1 MRLKRVILGLVL
13 LVNLLYGEKSNL
25 DYFKAHIEFRE
36 KTFNVPSTKMKYN
49 VGIKIKSHEIVNE
62 VCQITYD
69 IFPYFKPLWA
79 KAPFFPSF
87 DSKNNNKFYLKQG
100 KGRKYEFPTMQLRIS
115 YVSENECET
124 IFRSL
129 KVTNG
134 KSIRFLGA
142 DLKSSLDKL
151 KDKRFN
157 RNRGTVKFGSV
168 IEKVIK
174 KCLVQQRIYIFKK
187 SSILNDK
194 SITIHIEDL
203 CYGDSKIGSCF
214 EKDLLLELNNN
225 NLSVISSSDINSTE
239 LTRQKGEVSNSYLL
253 FFEKFKNMFNDTKT
267 KKESFSRDIKV
278 KVENIERFKYTDNR
292 YYLYFYNTKESCNKD
307 NDYLSKVNIKESFI
321 EDIGTKKIN
330 SEYKWLKGRSFDKCI
345 EGFVDSEKLKFGI

>member
-25 DYFKAHIEFRE
+25 DYFKAYIDF
-36 KTFNVPSTKMKYN
+36 KKNIFKKPSHEMNYN

-79 KAPFFPSF
+79 KAPYFPSF
-87 DSKNNNKFYLKQG
+87 NSDSKRFDLKQG
-100 KGRKYEFPTMQLRIS
+100 KGRRYEFPTMQLKIFN
-115 YVSENECET
+115 VSGNECEK
-124 IFRSL
+124 IFSSL

-134 KSIRFLGA
+134 KTIRFLGA
-142 DLKSSLDKL
+142 DLKSSREKL

-157 RNRGTVKFGSV
+157 SNRYTVKFGSV

-174 KCLVQQRIYIFKK
+174 ECLVQQKIYILKK
-187 SSILNDK
+187 SSILANK
-194 SITIHIEDL
+194 SITIYIEDL
-203 CYGDSKIGSCF
+203 CYRDSKIGSCF

-225 NLSVISSSDINSTE
+225 NLSVIGSSDINSTE

-253 FFEKFKNMFNDTKT
+253 FFEKFKNIFNDTKT

-345 EGFVDSEKLKFGI
+345 EGSVDSEKLKFGI